1 MKKYF
6 IPFPFLILIYFCK
19 VLFADRYDEAN
30 KYYLD
35 AYNLY
40 RMGKMDQSLELLQKV
55 VEIDPDH
62 AEAHFGM
69 GSIYFRQNMLDDAV
83 REFSRV
89 TRIKPEYAQAY
100 ERLWLAY
107 KKLGMNDKAEEALQ
121 NYRKIILERTQS
133 MAGEAPQ
140 IVKPVTPPSQE
151 STRTA
156 ESQPSETRM
165 ETPQPAETRV
175 SATNIPD
182 TKVAE
187 SRPSEAETRAEKPLV
202 VKPVNPQQEASKGRS
217 VNAAES
223 PPAKTGSIEKKS
235 KEPARQPSVMKL
247 AVKPGT
253 ESRPS
258 DAKAVKKNTESR
270 DLPKP
275 LKKSGSVLFKNPFKG
290 IIEKLEKIYIGKLL
304 KGLVYYIVGVQVW
317 LCIVASLFIYFHK
330 TKSYSKN

>member
-1 MKKYF
+1 M
-6 IPFPFLILIYFCK
+6 LVYFCK

-30 KYYLD
+30 RYYLD

-40 RMGKMDQSLELLQKV
+40 RMGKMDQSLELLKKV
-55 VEIDPDH
+55 IEIDPDH

-107 KKLGMNDKAEEALQ
+107 KKLGMNDKADEALQ
-121 NYRKIILERTQS
+121 NYRKIILERSQL
-133 MAGEAPQ
+133 MGGEAPQ
-140 IVKPVTPPSQE
+140 IVKPVTPTPQE
-151 STRTA
+151 RAGATT
-156 ESQPSETRM
+156 ESQPSETRT
-165 ETPQPAETRV
+165 ETPQQAETKV
-175 SATNIPD
+175 SAATIPD

-187 SRPSEAETRAEKPLV
+187 SRVRETDTRSEKPLV
-202 VKPVNPQQEASKGRS
+202 VKPVNPQQETSRDRS
-217 VNAAES
+217 VNAVES
-223 PPAKTGSIEKKS
+223 PLVKTKSIEKKPE
-235 KEPARQPSVMKL
+235 EPARQPSVTKPT
-247 AVKPGT
+247 VKPDA

-258 DAKAVKKNTESR
+258 DVKAVQNDAVSR
-270 DLPKP
+270 NLLKP
-275 LKKSGSVLFKNPFKG
+275 NRKTGSVMFKNPFGG

-317 LCIVASLFIYFHK
+317 LCIVASLFMYFHK
-330 TKSYSKN
+330 TRSYNKN